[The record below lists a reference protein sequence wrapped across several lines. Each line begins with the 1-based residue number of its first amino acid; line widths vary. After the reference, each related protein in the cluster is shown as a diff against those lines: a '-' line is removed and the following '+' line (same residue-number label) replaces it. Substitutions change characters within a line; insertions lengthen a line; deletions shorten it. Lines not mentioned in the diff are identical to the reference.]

1 MEREQLR
8 RSVQLDAV
16 DEKMEFFA
24 NKGIFILG
32 GDIDIDSF
40 YGLLTGVFLN
50 SCGGDILQ
58 GLAIHDILVAVAKHG
73 IVVNILGMG
82 VVASMAVCIMQ
93 AATKR
98 FAFPNTQFTIHQ
110 ASLTGDGGTQEVNE
124 LIENA
129 KEVERVNEIVL
140 KIIAERSGVD
150 LEGLKSISKKTDY
163 SIGADK
169 AKEFGQHGLIDEV
182 ITTFPFPING

>member
-1 MEREQLR
+1 
-8 RSVQLDAV
+8 
-16 DEKMEFFA
+16 MEFFA

-40 YGLLTGVFLN
+40 YGLLTGVLPVIYYKNKEPIWVFLN